1 MAYWNAI
8 YHINLYSGSDTART
22 AIAGVNFVNN
32 GSGVVR
38 GQKTAHGLVTGAVIT
53 IPSGTYAGDYM
64 INRIDA
70 DNFDVFTARAIG
82 AVIISGTPAV
92 NDTLTLNG
100 NVFTFKAA
108 RAGAF
113 DIAISTDLAVLIA
126 NICNAVNGDMTTMYA
141 FQQENGLKLL
151 ADICGTAGNSYTLA
165 ASSTV
170 INLSGATLTG
180 GANLAYSAN
189 RTNVSITPFGGSS
202 WSDAWLTITSGA
214 TAARIPWWAWMR

>member
-8 YHINLYSGSDTART
+8 YYINLYSGSDTART

-100 NVFTFKAA
+100 NVFTFKAS
-108 RAGAF
+108 RSGAF
-113 DIAISTDLAVLIA
+113 DIAISTD
-126 NICNAVNGDMTTMYA
+126 
-141 FQQENGLKLL
+141 
-151 ADICGTAGNSYTLA
+151 
-165 ASSTV
+165 
-170 INLSGATLTG
+170 
-180 GANLAYSAN
+180 
-189 RTNVSITPFGGSS
+189 
-202 WSDAWLTITSGA
+202 
-214 TAARIPWWAWMR
+214 